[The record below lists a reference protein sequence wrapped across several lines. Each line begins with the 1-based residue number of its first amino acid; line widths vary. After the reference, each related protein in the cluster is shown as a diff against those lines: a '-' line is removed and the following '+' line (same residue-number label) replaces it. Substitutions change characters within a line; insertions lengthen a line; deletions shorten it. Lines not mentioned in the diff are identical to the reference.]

1 MKLPSVYDENN
12 NLASFYQNE
21 LDENNLKVK
30 KILLSNSSYLD
41 FIMDKV
47 DEMSDSIFLNLEYSI
62 DIPPKAGSGFSIS
75 IVLVLP
81 AQL

>member
-41 FIMDKV
+41 FI
-47 DEMSDSIFLNLEYSI
+47 I
-62 DIPPKAGSGFSIS
+62 
-75 IVLVLP
+75 
-81 AQL
+81 